1 MAKYRNMYRCTKCQ
15 EEMKG
20 FAADDGACVYC
31 GGELKPVPCKHE
43 HKSDFSYYESFGDAE
58 KEPHFYCGD
67 CKSHWWKGKE
77 WSEEEW
83 EKFVNE
89 EV

>member
-20 FAADDGACVYC
+20 FA
-31 GGELKPVPCKHE
+31 
-43 HKSDFSYYESFGDAE
+43 AE